1 MAPKPPG
8 RTAVPL
14 WASVVPELADRVRPL
29 APTLI
34 RDAVLAI
41 QAAVPEYRRPLAGR
55 FREVLV
61 GAVRAAVLQC
71 LACIADPGAC
81 RDEWYAVLRHAG
93 RVEYHEGRTMDAL
106 QTAVRVGARAVW
118 RHVSAA
124 GQELGVEPDT
134 LLTVAEAIFA
144 YVDDLCVIA
153 VAGYTEARAGGSR
166 EQDRKRLLRALL
178 AERPSTAIE
187 NLAAAAQWPLP
198 ERLCVVLLDR
208 PVSPPPE
215 GTLADLDGA
224 EPCLVAAAPVEP
236 GDWAARVVV
245 GPSVPAGD
253 AHRSL
258 GSARHALALA
268 RRGVLPDDPVL
279 RCDQHLCTLL
289 LFTDETLVRQA
300 AGPVLAALGTLTDKQ
315 RDRIATT
322 LRTWLHTRGDITE
335 TATRLAV
342 HPQTVRYRM
351 HHVDALLG
359 PRLADPE
366 QRFLME
372 LTAHIWSAPR

>member
-1 MAPKPPG
+1 MALEPPG

-14 WASVVPELADRVRPL
+14 WASVVPELAERVRPL

-41 QAAVPEYRRPLAGR
+41 QEAVPEYRRPLAGR

-61 GAVRAAVLQC
+61 GSVRAAVLQC

-118 RHVSAA
+118 RHVSAV
-124 GQELGVEPDT
+124 GQELGVEADT

-166 EQDRKRLLRALL
+166 EQNRKRLLRALL
-178 AERPSTAIE
+178 AGPSTAVE
-187 NLAAAAQWPLP
+187 DLAAAARWPLP

-208 PVSPPPE
+208 PVDARLPE
-215 GTLADLDGA
+215 GILADLDGA
-224 EPCLVAAAPVEP
+224 EPCLVAPAPVEP
-236 GDWAARVVV
+236 GDWAVRVVV

-279 RCDQHLCTLL
+279 WCDQHLSTLL

-300 AGPVLAALGTLTDKQ
+300 AGPVLAALDTLTDKQ
-315 RDRIATT
+315 RGRIATT

-335 TATRLAV
+335 TASRLSV

-372 LTAHIWSAPR
+372 LTAHIWSAP